1 MRTANPALNQKIFAN
16 IPRTGDATD
25 VMTIQGTVNKT
36 ALLLVFVL
44 LTASLTW
51 RKFFRTGTVEGI
63 VPWMI
68 GGMILGLIFALIT
81 IFKKNLA
88 PVTAPIYALCEGFF

>member
-16 IPRTGDATD
+16 IPRTEDATD

-36 ALLLVFVL
+36 GLLLVFVL
-44 LTASLTW
+44 LTASMTW
-51 RKFFRTGTVEGI
+51 RKFFQTGTVEGI

-81 IFKKNLA
+81 IFKK
-88 PVTAPIYALCEGFF
+88 I